1 MSLVSAFSR
10 RAPKGVLSMFGQR
23 TAAVNATANSDIFKA
38 ASPMPASKA
47 VASMGGVRHAG
58 ASLIAAGAATV
69 ALGGVAQ
76 GIGSVFAALVVGTAR
91 NPAIK
96 DDLFGYTM
104 IGFGMVELVMFI
116 VIGLAAVLM
125 TSD

>member
-1 MSLVSAFSR
+1 MLAAFTR
-10 RAPKGVLSMFGQR
+10 RAPRGVMTLTTQR
-23 TAAVNATANSDIFKA
+23 ATSSALLTKTDQFQAHTPLINSI
-38 ASPMPASKA
+38 
-47 VASMGGVRHAG
+47 GGVRHAG
-58 ASLIAAGAATV
+58 ASALACGIASV

-116 VIGLAAVLM
+116 VVGFALVLM
-125 TSD
+125 TSE